1 MQPDFQFTPVVEQS
15 YDKKDPSEYLPW
27 KRCTQTPHRPGKL
40 LIVRPLKMIADFR
53 PLSEEQKV
61 RKAQAEAQGKEFWR
75 GDLCVADIACLDPIE
90 PAYTDLGEA
99 LRGFDAGHQWR
110 NETIMLGYLNA
121 AFKDYIGNTL
131 VGTVY
136 PQKTQFPQPAIRWID
151 LAADE
156 TAVNR
161 ARQFLI
167 AFPNFL
173 IPVAAAITPM
183 VQPEPSGQAYG
194 HHPSPQGFAAPTAAP
209 TQGNPYPQADPWA
222 QGPAQP
228 VSPASQ
234 GHPGQGMSTVDQLRL
249 ARDAQNAQ
257 GQPQHQ
263 DPPF

>member
-15 YDKKDPSEYLPW
+15 YDKRDPSEYLPW
-27 KRCTQTPHRPGKL
+27 KRCTQTPNRPGKL
-40 LIVRPLKMIADFR
+40 LIVRPLKMIPDFR
-53 PLSEEQKV
+53 QLTEEQKV

-99 LRGFDAGHQWR
+99 LRGFEAGHQWR
-110 NETIMLGYLNA
+110 GETIMLGYLNA
-121 AFKDYIGNTL
+121 AFKDYLGKTL
-131 VGTVY
+131 IGTVY
-136 PQKTQFPQPAIRWID
+136 PQKTQFPQPAIKWID

-156 TAVNR
+156 GAVNR

-183 VQPEPSGQAYG
+183 VQPEPSPQAYG
-194 HHPSPQGFAAPTAAP
+194 HQPSPQGYATPATPAPQGGWSQAP
-209 TQGNPYPQADPWA
+209 DPWA
-222 QGPAQP
+222 QQGAQP
-228 VSPASQ
+228 VSPAPQ
-234 GHPGQGMSTVDQLRL
+234 GHPNAGMSTIDQLK
-249 ARDAQNAQ
+249 AAQGAQ
-257 GQPQHQ
+257 GQQQPS